1 MRPGSNEKT
10 SGQGGGVGGPDEV
23 GGDCTRAASIGD
35 GDVGDASV
43 VGGVKKFI
51 TAEGGE
57 GCSGVVHGSKGRR
70 FGEGCNGV
78 GEGGGGGIGAEGGEG
93 C

>member
-1 MRPGSNEKT
+1 M
-10 SGQGGGVGGPDEV
+10 

-43 VGGVKKFI
+43 VSGVKKF
-51 TAEGGE
+51 
-57 GCSGVVHGSKGRR
+57 
-70 FGEGCNGV
+70 
-78 GEGGGGGIGAEGGEG
+78 IGAEGGEG